1 MSPVK
6 DTYISLLMQLQ
17 SVLQLGVEEIRLS
30 ILKLMNSQFEKYDSL
45 MDQVSKK
52 VVDSLGS
59 DAELAVRSSSSM
71 EDLPG

>member
-1 MSPVK
+1 MK

>member
-1 MSPVK
+1 MK

-17 SVLQLGVEEIRLS
+17 SVLQPGVEEIRLS

>member
-1 MSPVK
+1 VK

>member
-1 MSPVK
+1 LSPVK